1 MRVFRNDSI
10 NLISEMI
17 EGLVNAFPSHY
28 ERIEERNCVL
38 YTQRRKDKVALVTGG
53 GSGHEPLFFGFV
65 GEGLADAAVCGNLYN
80 APDPLSIY
88 ETAKAVST
96 EKGVILLYGTY
107 PGDIMNFD
115 IAEERLNSE
124 GIVTR
129 HIRVCDD
136 VASAPATR
144 RRERRGIAGD
154 VFLLR
159 IVGAACDAGL
169 DADEIV
175 KLAETA
181 NNNIWSIGAALSSS
195 NDFAGSQYTNN
206 YECGYIEYG
215 IGLHGERGILKTDW
229 KPVDQLVNRMYSQC
243 IDEADLERGDEVCV
257 LVNGLGTISLM
268 EQLIVFRRLRE
279 LLESDGLQ
287 LYDADANNYC
297 SSYSST
303 GFSITVM
310 KMTEELKKY
319 YCANCYSPF
328 YSHRVSQLSDKKAKN
343 RLAPASVAP
352 EEDAG
357 YEEHSPAFHRDLPIK
372 LLDVLDVRDMMIFVA
387 DNLIKKEDELNTID
401 RQSGDGDHGIC
412 IANGMRKVKIRLK
425 SIKSSNSIADVF
437 QIMGKTMLIAAGGAS
452 GAFFGNMF
460 TAAADAVL
468 RNDKLTMENFAKMWR
483 AALMIVEKKGGA
495 RVGDKTL
502 IDALQPAVVALE
514 GHCGEDFVSALCA
527 AEAASKYGMDNTVN
541 MRAKFGRGKFLSG
554 KAIGSQDAGATTIWL
569 IFRSMHDYLNTN
581 LLSANSVNN
590 ESIVT
595 IKC

>member
-10 NLISEMI
+10 NLVSEMI

-38 YTQRRKDKVALVTGG
+38 YTQRRKGKVALVTGG

-88 ETAKAVST
+88 ETAKAVSS

-107 PGDIMNFD
+107 PGDNMNFD

-136 VASAPATR
+136 VASAPETR
-144 RRERRGIAGD
+144 RTERRGIAGD
-154 VFLLR
+154 IFLLR

-169 DADEIV
+169 DVDEIAE
-175 KLAETA
+175 LAETA
-181 NNNIWSIGAALSSS
+181 NNNIWSIGAALSSN
-195 NDFAGSQYTNN
+195 NDSTVSQYTNN
-206 YECGYIEYG
+206 YKGVYIEYG

-243 IDEADLERGDEVCV
+243 VDEANLERGDEVCV

-279 LLESDGLQ
+279 LLESDGLR

-310 KMTEELKKY
+310 KMTEKLKKY
-319 YCANCYSPF
+319 YSANCYSPF
-328 YSHRVSQLSDKKAKN
+328 YSHRVSQPSEKRTKN
-343 RLAPASVAP
+343 RPIPASVAP

-357 YEEHSPAFHRDLPIK
+357 YEEHSPAFHRDQPIK
-372 LLDVLDVRDMMIFVA
+372 LLEVLDVRDMMIFVA
-387 DNLIKKEDELNTID
+387 DSLIKKEDELNTID

-412 IANGMRKVKIRLK
+412 IANGMRKVKTRLK
-425 SIKSSNSIADVF
+425 TIKSSNSITDVF

-460 TAAADAVL
+460 TAAADAI
-468 RNDKLTMENFAKMWR
+468 RHNDKLTMENFAKMWR
-483 AALMIVEKKGGA
+483 AALMIVQKKGGA
-495 RVGDKTL
+495 GVGDKTL
-502 IDALQPAVVALE
+502 IDALQPAVAALE

-527 AEAASKYGMDNTVN
+527 AEAAARCGMENTVN

-554 KAIGSQDAGATTIWL
+554 RAIGSQDAGATTIWL
-569 IFRSMHDYLNTN
+569 IFRSMRDYLNAN
-581 LLSANSVNN
+581 LLSADSTNN

-595 IKC
+595 LKC